1 MDTSEFDQQAHTH
14 LTTYHT
20 FLNGA
25 KIVGVLVALTLTIM
39 AVTLL

>member
-14 LTTYHT
+14 LNNYHA
-20 FLNGA
+20 FMNGV
-25 KIVGVLVALTLTIM
+25 KIVGALVALTLIVM

>member
-14 LTTYHT
+14 LNTYHS
-20 FLNGA
+20 FMNGA
-25 KIVGVLVALTLTIM
+25 KIVGALVILTLVIM

>member
-14 LTTYHT
+14 LNTYHA
-20 FLNGA
+20 FMKGA
-25 KIVGVLVALTLTIM
+25 KIVGMLVVLTLSIM

>member
-14 LTTYHT
+14 LNTYHT
-20 FLNGA
+20 FMNGA
-25 KIVGVLVALTLTIM
+25 KIFGVLVALTLIVM

>member
-14 LTTYHT
+14 LNNYHA
-20 FLNGA
+20 FMNGA
-25 KIVGVLVALTLTIM
+25 KIVGALVIATLIVM

>member
-14 LTTYHT
+14 LNTYYA
-20 FLNGA
+20 FIKGA
-25 KIVGVLVALTLTIM
+25 KIVGVLVALTLTVL